1 MTLPLR
7 VSVVIIT
14 YARPQFLT
22 TCLEHLGALR
32 TSPHEILV
40 VDASPDDRSRT
51 LVAEKFPDVVYLR
64 NDLGPGTMPESRQV
78 GLAHASG
85 DVVAFIDDDA
95 YVDARWIDALTA
107 PYADPSVSAVGGRAV
122 NGIPSEESEGLGRIG
137 RLLPNGD
144 LTGFFGSDPGRLVDV
159 DHLLGANMSFR
170 VSALTSI
177 GGIRGNYPGTCLCE
191 ESDIS
196 LRLGA
201 AGHRLVF
208 APEAIVRH
216 VAAPYQTGGQ
226 RFDRRYLFYSRRNH
240 LMLLVRVFGWSDPL
254 VRRYAVTT
262 VRDQRGY
269 LRATYR
275 TLRGRADA
283 HGERPS
289 TTQRL
294 TSPVVLT
301 RSAAELVGLV
311 AGVPAALRAR
321 RADARASGQAS
332 AVVGAASA
340 R

>member
-1 MTLPLR
+1 MTSALS

-22 TCLEHLGALR
+22 TCLEHLGALQ
-32 TSPHEILV
+32 TPPHEILV

-85 DVVAFIDDDA
+85 DVVSFIDDDA
-95 YVDARWIDALTA
+95 YVDTLWLDALTA
-107 PYADPSVSAVGGRAV
+107 PYADPAVSAVGGRAI
-122 NGIPSEESEGLGRIG
+122 NGIPGEDTDGLGRIG

-144 LTGFFGSDPGRLVDV
+144 LTGFFGADPGRVV
-159 DHLLGANMSFR
+159 EVNHLLGANMSYR
-170 VSALTSI
+170 RSALESI

-201 AGHRLVF
+201 AGHTLVF

-226 RFDRRYLFYSRRNH
+226 RFDRRYLYYSRRNH
-240 LMLLVRVFGWSDPL
+240 LMLLARVFGWSDPL
-254 VRRYAVTT
+254 VRRYAVTA
-262 VRDQRGY
+262 VRDQKDY
-269 LRATYR
+269 LRAAYR
-275 TLRGRADA
+275 LLKGRPDAD
-283 HGERPS
+283 GTRP
-289 TTQRL
+289 TMPRRL
-294 TSPVVLT
+294 ASPVVLT
-301 RSAAELVGLV
+301 RSLAELAGLV
-311 AGVPAALRAR
+311 AGVPAALQGR
-321 RADARASGQAS
+321 RQDARD
-332 AVVGAASA
+332 AVATP
-340 R
+340 